1 MANAMFPT
9 DFNNSNLIGWL
20 RSGDIPPMPIR
31 LTTGAYAHSSGPGAE
46 WFRDIDA
53 ADSLQLFG
61 PRRSITPPA
70 AGERVVLVGDETS
83 IALAAALNAHGV
95 ELSSVFETRHPEVL
109 PQVLD
114 HFGLSAEIVPA
125 AQGPDRAELLERARS
140 LVAGTPAPQRLV
152 VTGDAATVH
161 ALKRGSRTW
170 PSPPAAFTG
179 KAYWA
184 TGRTGLD

>member
-1 MANAMFPT
+1 M
-9 DFNNSNLIGWL
+9 
-20 RSGDIPPMPIR
+20 
-31 LTTGAYAHSSGPGAE
+31 
-46 WFRDIDA
+46 
-53 ADSLQLFG
+53 
-61 PRRSITPPA
+61 
-70 AGERVVLVGDETS
+70 GDETS

-114 HFGLSAEIVPA
+114 HLGLSAEIVPA

-140 LVAGTPAPQRLV
+140 LVADTPAPQRLV

-170 PSPPAAFTG
+170 PNPPTTFTG